1 MGAAMLAA
9 STHTTSLSDEA
20 IAAAIF
26 AGLLILGCIAW
37 AIVRQRAI
45 EPHWTISLRHA
56 MDEAGFRASATWAE
70 FKDWMKLGR

>member
-1 MGAAMLAA
+1 MGAPMFAA
-9 STHTTSLSDEA
+9 STQSTTLSDEA

-26 AGLLILGCIAW
+26 AALLILGCIAW

-56 MDEAGFRASATWAE
+56 LSEAGFRASATWAE
-70 FKDWMKLGR
+70 FTDWMKLGR